1 VHGET
6 SLSFSK
12 RVPRYGDPTTRRC
25 RYEKRQKGKK
35 TTSVTKKDSKVSY
48 KISLVDYHPNHYSH
62 LCKIVELKNMKT
74 VAMLSKDARYI
85 CFLCGRAAKNKK
97 TSVNH

>member
-1 VHGET
+1 MVIPQ
-6 SLSFSK
+6 
-12 RVPRYGDPTTRRC
+12 RGDVDM
-25 RYEKRQKGKK
+25 KNAKKVKK
-35 TTSVTKKDSKVSY
+35 TTRVTKKDSKVSY
-48 KISLVDYHPNHYSH
+48 KISLVDYHPNHDSH